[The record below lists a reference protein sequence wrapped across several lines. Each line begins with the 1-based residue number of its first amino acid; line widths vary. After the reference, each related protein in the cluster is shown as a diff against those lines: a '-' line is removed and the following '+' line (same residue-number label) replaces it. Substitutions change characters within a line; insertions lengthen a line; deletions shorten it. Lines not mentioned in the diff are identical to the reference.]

1 MCIIVLI
8 YVISLDCFLEYAR
21 KRYNNFQYIYI
32 SGLLEYS
39 NKIIQIS
46 KFILKLK
53 NYIIDMI
60 KLCMEEYEKIIF

>member
-1 MCIIVLI
+1 MII
-8 YVISLDCFLEYAR
+8 S
-21 KRYNNFQYIYI
+21 K
-32 SGLLEYS
+32 YS

-53 NYIIDMI
+53 NYILDMI

>member
-53 NYIIDMI
+53 NYILDMI

>member
-21 KRYNNFQYIYI
+21 KRYNDFQYIYI

-53 NYIIDMI
+53 NYILDMI